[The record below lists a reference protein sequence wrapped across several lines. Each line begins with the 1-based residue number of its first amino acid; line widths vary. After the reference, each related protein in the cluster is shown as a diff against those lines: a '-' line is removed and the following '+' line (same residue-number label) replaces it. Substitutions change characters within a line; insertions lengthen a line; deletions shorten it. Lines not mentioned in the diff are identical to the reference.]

1 MGDSVTLEPLERIVF
16 CDFDGTI
23 TAQETFVAVL
33 KRFTPDLA
41 AELIPKMY
49 ALELTLR
56 EGVLQ
61 LLESMPSSV
70 YGEILDFAASQ
81 PLRPGL
87 PEFLDFLQTQ
97 TVPFVVITGGLKAM
111 VEAAIPTFLPK
122 IQAVHGAE
130 IDTQGAYFKVHS
142 PALGDSELV
151 SKVDIM
157 QRYPAQQTI
166 VIGDSVTD
174 LKMALVGDVVFARD
188 RLAQYLGDLNVPY
201 HSWNDFDEVQQILEK
216 LWQQNRTDIA

>member
-1 MGDSVTLEPLERIVF
+1 MGDTLMLERIVF

-23 TAQETFVAVL
+23 TAQETFVAIL

-61 LLESMPSSV
+61 MLETMPSSA
-70 YGEILDFAASQ
+70 YAEILEFAASQ

-87 PEFLDFLQTQ
+87 PEFLDFLQAQ
-97 TVPFVVITGGLKAM
+97 AVPFVVITGGLKGM
-111 VEAAIPTFLPK
+111 VEAAIPELLPK
-122 IQAVHGAE
+122 IHRVHGAE
-130 IDTQGAYFKVHS
+130 INTTGAYFKVTS
-142 PALGDSELV
+142 PALGNTELV

-157 QRYPAQQTI
+157 KRYLARHTI
-166 VIGDSVTD
+166 AIGDSVTD
-174 LKMALVGDVVFARD
+174 LKMALAGDMVFARD
-188 RLAQYLGDLNVPY
+188 RLAEYLGDRNVAY
-201 HSWNDFDEVQQILEK
+201 HSWNDFHDIQKTLAK
-216 LWQQNRTDIA
+216 LWQ

>member
-1 MGDSVTLEPLERIVF
+1 MTSERIVF

-23 TAQETFVAVL
+23 TTQETFVAVL

-61 LLESMPSSV
+61 MLESMPSSV
-70 YGEILDFAASQ
+70 YGEIIDFAASQ

-87 PEFLDFLQTQ
+87 PDFLDFLQAQ
-97 TVPFVVITGGLKAM
+97 AVPFVVITGGLKGM
-111 VEAAIPTFLPK
+111 VEAAIPALLPH
-122 IQAVHGAE
+122 IHAVYGAE
-130 IDTQGAYFKVHS
+130 IDASGPHLKVHS
-142 PALGDSELV
+142 PALGESELV

-157 QRYPAQQTI
+157 ERYPAQQTI

-174 LKMALVGDVVFARD
+174 LKMALAGKVVFARD
-188 RLAQYLGDLNVPY
+188 RLAQYLGDRNVSYYP
-201 HSWNDFDEVQQILEK
+201 WNDFHDIRRTFAQI
-216 LWQQNRTDIA
+216 WQ

>member
-1 MGDSVTLEPLERIVF
+1 MTLERIVF

-81 PLRPGL
+81 PLRSGL
-87 PEFLDFLQTQ
+87 PEFLDFLQAQ
-97 TVPFVVITGGLKAM
+97 AVPFVVITGGLKAM
-111 VEAAIPTFLPK
+111 VEAAIPALLPK
-122 IQAVHGAE
+122 IQAVHGVE
-130 IDTQGAYFKVHS
+130 IDTQGACFKVHS

-151 SKVDIM
+151 SKVEMM
-157 QRYPAQQTI
+157 QCYPAQQTI
-166 VIGDSVTD
+166 IIGDSVTD
-174 LKMALVGDVVFARD
+174 LKMALAGDVVFARD
-188 RLAQYLGDLNVPY
+188 RLAQYLSDRNVP
-201 HSWNDFDEVQQILEK
+201 HHTWNDFYDVQEILAK
-216 LWQQNRTDIA
+216 LWQQNRTDIT

>member
-1 MGDSVTLEPLERIVF
+1 VTPERIVF

-33 KRFTPDLA
+33 KHFTPDLA

-61 LLESMPSSV
+61 MLESMPSSA
-70 YGEILDFAASQ
+70 YAEIIDFAASQ
-81 PLRPGL
+81 PLRSGL
-87 PEFLDFLQTQ
+87 PEFLDFLQAQ
-97 TVPFVVITGGLKAM
+97 AVPFVVITGGLKGM
-111 VEAAIPTFLPK
+111 VEAAIPTLLPQ
-122 IQAVHGAE
+122 IHGVHGVE
-130 IDTQGAYFKVHS
+130 ISTEGPYLQAHS

-166 VIGDSVTD
+166 IIGDSVTD
-174 LKMALVGDVVFARD
+174 LKMALAGDMVFARD
-188 RLAQYLGDLNVPY
+188 RLAEYLGNRNVPY
-201 HSWNDFDEVQQILEK
+201 YSWNNFHDIQKALAK
-216 LWQQNRTDIA
+216 LWQ

>member
-1 MGDSVTLEPLERIVF
+1 MTLERLERIVF

-41 AELIPKMY
+41 AKLIPKMY

-87 PEFLDFLQTQ
+87 PELLDFLQAQ
-97 TVPFVVITGGLKAM
+97 AVPFVVITGGLKAM
-111 VEAAIPTFLPK
+111 VEAAIPTLLPK

-130 IDTQGAYFKVHS
+130 LDTQGAYFKVHS

-157 QRYPAQQTI
+157 RRYPAQQTI

-174 LKMALVGDVVFARD
+174 LKMALAGDVVFARD
-188 RLAQYLGDLNVPY
+188 RLAQYLGDHNVPY
-201 HSWNDFDEVQQILEK
+201 HSWNNFDDVQKTLAR
-216 LWQQNRTDIA
+216 LWQKNRAGRET

>member
-1 MGDSVTLEPLERIVF
+1 VGYAVTLERIVF

-61 LLESMPSSV
+61 MLESMPSSA
-70 YGEILDFAASQ
+70 YAEIIDFAASQ

-87 PEFLDFLQTQ
+87 PEFLDFLQAQ
-97 TVPFVVITGGLKAM
+97 AVPFVVITGGLKGM
-111 VEAAIPTFLPK
+111 VEAAIPALLPQ
-122 IQAVHGAE
+122 IHAVYGAE
-130 IDTQGAYFKVHS
+130 ISTEGPYLQVHS

-151 SKVDIM
+151 SKVELM

-166 VIGDSVTD
+166 IIGDSVTD
-174 LKMALVGDVVFARD
+174 LKMALAGNVVFARD
-188 RLAQYLGDLNVPY
+188 HLAEYLGDRNVPY
-201 HSWNDFDEVQQILEK
+201 YSWNNFHDIQKALAK
-216 LWQQNRTDIA
+216 LWQ

>member
-1 MGDSVTLEPLERIVF
+1 MTLKPLERIVF

-33 KRFTPDLA
+33 KQFTPDLA

-70 YGEILDFAASQ
+70 YGDILDFAASQ
-81 PLRPGL
+81 PLRSGL

-97 TVPFVVITGGLKAM
+97 SVPFVVITGGLKAM
-111 VEAAIPTFLPK
+111 VEAAVSSLLPK

-130 IDTQGAYFKVHS
+130 IDIEGAYFKVHS

-157 QRYPAQQTI
+157 QRYPAEQTI

-188 RLAQYLGDLNVPY
+188 RLAQYLGDRNVSY
-201 HSWNDFDEVQQILEK
+201 HSWNDFDDVQKTLAQ
-216 LWQQNRTDIA
+216 LWHQNRTDSH